1 MKITDGF
8 LIWAT
13 FDYPTQDR
21 LEIIRQ
27 KVNGLLKGP
36 DFDIHLTLSG
46 LIELDAKLNESD
58 VFDKFD
64 LLKDQINTIQ
74 INLID
79 YSFRDRFDQS
89 LFIKVKKNTE
99 LISLRNKVQ
108 VSFGLNPNSFF
119 PHISLFY
126 GEEKEEKKK
135 EVIKELPSFENI
147 TSLNKICLAHV
158 EERID
163 KWEVVKEI
171 IL

>member
-13 FDYPTQDR
+13 FDYATQDR

-46 LIELDAKLNESD
+46 LIELDAKLNERD
-58 VFDKFD
+58 EFDKFD